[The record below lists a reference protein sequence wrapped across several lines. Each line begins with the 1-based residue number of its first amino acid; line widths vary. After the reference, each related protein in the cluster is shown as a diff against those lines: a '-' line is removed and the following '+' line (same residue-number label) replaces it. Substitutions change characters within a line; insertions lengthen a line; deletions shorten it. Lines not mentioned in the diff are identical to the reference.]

1 MSYIENARKLRP
13 IVEQA
18 MQSVDGN
25 DALTA
30 RMLYP
35 KFAEIIGKT
44 VKQGFKFTYGDK
56 LYKTAQPEMTVAEH
70 YPPGIGTESL
80 YTEICETHSGTADDP
95 IPYSGNMALEQG
107 KYYAQG
113 DSVYLC
119 TRDTGN
125 PVYNALADLVGLY
138 VELAG

>member
-35 KFAEIIGKT
+35 TFAEVIGKT
-44 VKQGFKFTYGDK
+44 VKQGFKFSYGDR
-56 LYKTAQPEMTVAEH
+56 LYKTAQPEMTVSEY
-70 YPPGIGTESL
+70 YPPGVGTESL
-80 YTEICETHSGTADDP
+80 YTEICEAHTGTVADP
-95 IPYSGNMALEQG
+95 IPYSGNMALVSG
-107 KYYAQG
+107 LYYTQDG
-113 DSVYLC
+113 LTYLC
-119 TRDTGN
+119 IRSTGV
-125 PVYNALADLVGLY
+125 PVYNALAELVDIY
-138 VELAG
+138 VEPA

>member
-30 RMLYP
+30 RMFYP
-35 KFAEIIGKT
+35 KFADIIGKT

-80 YTEICETHSGTADDP
+80 YTEICETNSGTADDP
-95 IPYSGNMALEQG
+95 IPYDGNMALVNG
-107 KYYAQG
+107 LYYTQDG
-113 DSVYLC
+113 LTYLC
-119 TRDTGN
+119 IRSTGV
-125 PVYNALADLVGLY
+125 PVYNKLAELVDIY
-138 VELAG
+138 VEPA